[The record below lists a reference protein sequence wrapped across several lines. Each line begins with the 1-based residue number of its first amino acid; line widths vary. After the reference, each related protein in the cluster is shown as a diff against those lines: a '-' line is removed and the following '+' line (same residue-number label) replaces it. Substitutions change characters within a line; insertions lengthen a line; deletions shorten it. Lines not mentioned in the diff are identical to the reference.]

1 MTSPEKISSR
11 SKVRTEML
19 EHAKIPQRT
28 LDWIA
33 QTIGSRCRLHAVVW
47 MGKSSTE
54 MHAVNIVDESGQIRR
69 LALRRY
75 IDTDRLNSD
84 PWYRPEQ
91 EAEALRILAEVNV
104 PAPRLIA
111 VDAEPKWCDVP
122 TLLETRISG
131 RPVRR
136 RRANFDAYLQEA
148 AEFLC
153 QVHAVTPV
161 RIRALPNYAPYE
173 PLPTQPILEWSSR
186 SALWARVLD
195 ILRGPAPYAE
205 GRFIHRDYHPGN
217 ILVAKGRIA
226 GIVDWPTACRG
237 PRSIDLARMR
247 LNLVGDYDLA
257 CADRF
262 LALYGDRAGSD
273 FAHEPYW
280 DLVDAIDLLRDEE
293 PPRTRRQAAA
303 WERFEQ
309 WVARVVAN
317 LE

>member
-1 MTSPEKISSR
+1 MSDRRSTPE
-11 SKVRTEML
+11 VP
-19 EHAKIPQRT
+19 EHAQIPRRT

-33 QTIGSRCRLHAVVW
+33 QTVGIHFRLRAVVW
-47 MGKSSTE
+47 MGRSSTE
-54 MHAVNIVDESGQIRR
+54 MHAVDVVDGSGQIQR

-75 IDTDRLNSD
+75 VDADRLGSD

-91 EAEALRILAEVNV
+91 EAEALRIVAEVDL

-111 VDAEPKWCDVP
+111 EDVKPTWCDVP

-131 RPVRR
+131 RPLRR
-136 RRANFDAYLQEA
+136 RPANFDSYLRET
-148 AEFLC
+148 AELLC
-153 QVHAVTPV
+153 RVHAVTPV
-161 RIRALPNYAPYE
+161 RIAALPNYAPYE

-195 ILRGPAPYAE
+195 ILRGVAPRDE
-205 GRFIHRDYHPGN
+205 GHFIHRDYHPGN
-217 ILVAKGRIA
+217 ILTARGRIA

-247 LNLVGDYDLA
+247 LNLVGDFDLA
-257 CADRF
+257 SADRF
-262 LALYGDRAGSD
+262 LALYRERAGSD

-280 DLVDAIDLLRDEE
+280 DLVDAVDLLRDEK
-293 PPRTRRQAAA
+293 PARTRRQAAA

-309 WVARVVAN
+309 WVGTVVAN
-317 LE
+317 LI

>member
-1 MTSPEKISSR
+1 
-11 SKVRTEML
+11 ML
-19 EHAKIPQRT
+19 KHAKIPRRT
-28 LDWIA
+28 LEWIA
-33 QTIGSRCRLHAVVW
+33 QTIGSRYSVHTVVW
-47 MGKSSTE
+47 MGRSSTE
-54 MHAVNIVDESGQIRR
+54 MHAVDIVDESGQIRR

-75 IDTDRLNSD
+75 VDVNRLDSD

-104 PAPRLIA
+104 PAPRLVA
-111 VDAEPKWCDVP
+111 EDVEPKWCDVP

-136 RRANFDAYLQEA
+136 RLANFDAYLQEA
-148 AEFLC
+148 AEVLC

-161 RIRALPNYAPYE
+161 RIQALPTYAPYE
-173 PLPTQPILEWSSR
+173 PLPTQPILGWSSR

-195 ILRGPAPYAE
+195 VLGGPAPHDE

-217 ILVAKGRIA
+217 ILVAKSRIA

-257 CADRF
+257 SADRF
-262 LALYGDRAGSD
+262 LALYSDRAGSD
-273 FAHEPYW
+273 FVHEPYW
-280 DLVDAIDLLRDEE
+280 DLVDAIDLLRYEE
-293 PPRTRRQAAA
+293 PPRTRQQAAT

-309 WVARVVAN
+309 WVGRVLAN
-317 LE
+317 LR